1 MENTIDSLIY
11 SSIIYIHY
19 NPYIMAKKEL
29 ATTAQNEMVPE
40 NMISTIKN
48 TVAKEATDDELKM
61 FIMLAN
67 KYNLDPFA
75 KEIWFM
81 KIKGKPIIMTSRDGY
96 LKIAQTNA
104 DYLGMISFPV
114 HENDEFELD
123 ADSYSVKHKLNVK
136 DSGQIIGAWA
146 KAERQGKKPVI
157 CYVKFKE
164 YAKAAIDSY
173 GNQTVWGQYPSAMIQ
188 KVAEAFALK
197 RLYGISGLVT
207 REELDGD
214 ESPSKIT
221 TVVKTDQGKFVAPI
235 LEDVIV
241 STEQTQ
247 KKKTIEV
254 EVEPDTTLQVGITAT
269 TQEKFFSNVQEAKKA
284 LPGVTVVPIDTR
296 PISDAQVAAIEKL
309 WGEIVFLD
317 AKLKDKDSAAMLRQV
332 IGKHTGETN
341 IKILTNP
348 QALTVIH
355 KMTEYLAKL
364 SATPTP
370 QPQEEQDTSVTPFK
384 E

>member
-11 SSIIYIHY
+11 SSIIYLHY
-19 NPYIMAKKEL
+19 NPYNMAKKEL

-136 DSGQIIGAWA
+136 DSGKIIGAWA
-146 KAERQGKKPVI
+146 KAERVGKKPVI

-164 YAKAAIDSY
+164 YSKPSIDSY
-173 GNQTVWGQYPSAMIQ
+173 GNPTVWGQYPSAMIQ

-207 REELDGD
+207 KEELDD
-214 ESPSKIT
+214 EDSASKTT
-221 TVVKTDQGKFVAPI
+221 TVVRTEQGKFVAPI
-235 LEDVIV
+235 LETA
-241 STEQTQ
+241 TEQEP

-254 EVEPDTTLQVGITAT
+254 EVEPDTTLQVGTTAT

-317 AKLKDKDSAAMLRQV
+317 EKLKDKDSAAMFKQV

-364 SATPTP
+364 STTPTP

>member
-11 SSIIYIHY
+11 SSIIYLHY
-19 NPYIMAKKEL
+19 NPYNMAKKEL
-29 ATTAQNEMVPE
+29 ATTTQNEMVPE
-40 NMISTIKN
+40 NMVSTIKN
-48 TVAKEATDDELKM
+48 TVAKEATDDELRM

-81 KIKGKPIIMTSRDGY
+81 KIQGKPTIMTSRDGY
-96 LKIAQTNA
+96 LKIAQSNT
-104 DYLGMISFPV
+104 DYKGMISFPV
-114 HENDEFELD
+114 HENDEFEID
-123 ADSYSVKHKLNVK
+123 AEKYSVKHKLNVK
-136 DSGQIIGAWA
+136 NSGAIIGAWA
-146 KAERQGKKPVI
+146 KAERVGQYPVI
-157 CYVKFKE
+157 CYVKFGE
-164 YAKAAIDSY
+164 YRGTSPIWQK
-173 GNQTVWGQYPSAMIQ
+173 YPSAMIQ

-207 REELDGD
+207 REELDG
-214 ESPSKIT
+214 EQT
-221 TVVKTDQGKFVAPI
+221 TVTHQEPIVQKENGKFTMAQQSH
-235 LEDVIV
+235 EE
-241 STEQTQ
+241 EQEQADTP
-247 KKKTIEV
+247 KRTIEV
-254 EVEPDTTLQVGITAT
+254 VVEEDTTLQVGTTTT
-269 TQEKFFSNVQEAKKA
+269 TQEKFFSNVQEAQKA
-284 LPGVTVVPIDTR
+284 LKGVTVVPIDTR

-332 IGKHTGETN
+332 IGKHTGEAN